1 MMSKRKLM
9 GVVTA
14 VLVLA
19 VLTFAIF
26 ASGWGDLVA
35 HSGPVSLP
43 TFEPMVGET
52 LLKGSLSYM
61 VFEVYG
67 PIVALLSLIMFGA
80 MVGAICVAREE
91 VDDDD
96 SD

>member
-26 ASGWGDLVA
+26 ASGWETWSRTVA
-35 HSGPVSLP
+35 PCLFHLQ
-43 TFEPMVGET
+43 THGET